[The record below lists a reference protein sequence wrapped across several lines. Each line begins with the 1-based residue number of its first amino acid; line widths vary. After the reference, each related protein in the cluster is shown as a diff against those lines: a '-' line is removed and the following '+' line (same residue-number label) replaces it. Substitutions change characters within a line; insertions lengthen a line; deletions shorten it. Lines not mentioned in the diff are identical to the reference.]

1 MSLLGELKRRNVLRV
16 AAAYGVSAWL
26 LIQVAET
33 VLPLFGLEDAARIVV
48 IVLAIGFL
56 PTLILS
62 WAFEFTPDGLKRDA
76 AVSGGEAASVGDG
89 RRLDRITIA
98 ILGLAVTFFAVERFV
113 LVPERTA
120 NEIEAAR
127 QQAGDLEAQAPF
139 EEVSIAV
146 LPFEDLSPESDQAWL
161 ASGIAGEILDQ
172 LSGITQLR
180 VISRS
185 SAFALKDL
193 PLPASEVA
201 ARLGVRHVVE
211 GSVLRIGDRI
221 RVDVRLVDG
230 ASDTQVWQSNFDE
243 MLEDV
248 IGVQD
253 AVATAIVRALEPR
266 LSNRLPAPAAIS
278 TGAYQDYMRARHFLE
293 SRNPRGA
300 LALLDQVVAAEPGFA
315 DAWALQ
321 AAAYTR
327 MAPTLGLADH
337 GGDAL
342 WAKGQA
348 AVARVSEIDP
358 EHPVVLLNMA
368 FLGIQTSGDYATGAR
383 YIERAVERSSDPLLV
398 LRPASYFPEMT
409 GDPEWALRL
418 LELAQRRDPLCS
430 ACAYRYGRVLL
441 RAGEFEGVEPA
452 IEEFLKFA
460 PGGGELSVGT
470 ARLLLGDLDGAA
482 AAFAQRVDDPGRHY
496 GELLVRIARGEQD
509 LEAEIRAFAALDS
522 YLNPTAPA
530 ELFAQAGY
538 LDAAFEV
545 LREPAEVNA
554 RWELAM
560 VLRSPLLTPL
570 QDDPRWQ
577 ELLEFAGIAP
587 EQVADVVFEPDIDW
601 AEPVP

>member
-1 MSLLGELKRRNVLRV
+1 MSLLSELKRRNVLRV
-16 AAAYGVSAWL
+16 AAAYLVSAWL

-33 VLPLFGLEDAARIVV
+33 VLPLFGLEGAARIVV

-56 PTLILS
+56 PALILS
-62 WAFEFTPDGLKRDA
+62 WAFEFTPEGLRRDA
-76 AVSGGEAASVGDG
+76 AVSVGEGASVGDG

-98 ILGLAVTFFAVERFV
+98 ILGLAVTFFAFERFV

-127 QQAGDLEAQAPF
+127 QQSEAPEPATPF
-139 EEVSIAV
+139 DDVSLAV

-161 ASGIAGEILDQ
+161 ARGIAGEILDQ

-185 SAFALKDL
+185 SAFALKDH

-201 ARLGVRHVVE
+201 ARLGVRHIVE
-211 GSVLRIGDRI
+211 GSVLRIDDRI

-230 ASDTQVWQSNFDE
+230 ASDTQVWQGNFDE
-243 MLEDV
+243 TLEDV

-253 AVATAIVRALEPR
+253 AVATTIVRALEPR
-266 LSNRLPAPAAIS
+266 LTKRLPAPAAIS
-278 TGAYQDYMRARHFLE
+278 SDSYQDYMRARHFFE
-293 SRNPRGA
+293 SRNPRSA
-300 LALLDQVVAAEPGFA
+300 LSLLDQVVAAEPSFA

-321 AAAYTR
+321 AAAYTQ
-327 MAPTLGLADH
+327 MAPTFRLADH
-337 GGDAL
+337 GGDPL

-358 EHPVVLLNMA
+358 EHPLVLLNTA
-368 FLGIQTSGDYATGAR
+368 FLGIETSGDYATAAR
-383 YIERAVERSSDPLLV
+383 YVERAVERSSDPLLV

-430 ACAYRYGRVLL
+430 VCVYRYGRVLL
-441 RAGEFEGVEPA
+441 KAGEFKGVEPA
-452 IEEFLKFA
+452 IEEFLKYA
-460 PGGGELSVGT
+460 SGGGELSIGT
-470 ARLLLGDLDGAA
+470 ARLLLGDLDGAE
-482 AAFAQRVDDPGRHY
+482 AAFAQRVDDPGRRY
-496 GELLVRIARGEQD
+496 GDLLVRIARGEED
-509 LEAEIRAFAALDS
+509 LKAEIGAFAALDS

-538 LDAAFEV
+538 VDAAFEV
-545 LREPAEVNA
+545 LREPAEVSA
-554 RWELAM
+554 RWEFALL
-560 VLRSPLLTPL
+560 LRSPLLTPL
-570 QDDPRWQ
+570 HDDPRWQ
-577 ELLEFAGIAP
+577 GLLEIAGIAP
-587 EQVADVVFEPDIDW
+587 EQLTDVVFEPDIDW
-601 AEPVP
+601 AESGP